1 MARVCMV
8 VYTNYP
14 SDTRVRRE
22 AEALVQ
28 RGDVV
33 DVVCP
38 QTPKLDGRRD
48 MAGVSI
54 HTVGS
59 NYSRGARPV
68 DYVKRYLPFVAS
80 STLKVM
86 RLHLRRR
93 YDVIQVHTMPDFLV
107 FSALGPKLLGTPV
120 VLDVHDLMPELYASK
135 FKIGDSH
142 WAIRVIKAVERWSIG
157 FADRAI
163 AVHDP
168 QRRTLAGRVED
179 GRKFSVVM
187 NLPDPALFTP
197 RVEAPR
203 SDKFTLIY
211 HGMVGSRH
219 GLDVAVRAVAKARR
233 EVREL
238 ELQVV
243 GDGDYFP
250 AVRELVHELGVEG
263 HVRLEQGYVPV
274 EELVPVIKQASVGIV
289 PLLDDPFTRYM
300 LPVKLLEYLA
310 VGVPV
315 IASGTETIRAF
326 FDERTVA
333 LSTPGDPD
341 DLAGRIVELYRDVPK
356 REALTAAAR
365 AFSAEHSWER
375 EREKY
380 YRLID
385 SLVTRAPS
393 NAPAPVLT
401 TPTEGMLS
409 MPKEGIL

>member
-14 SDTRVRRE
+14 ADTRVRRE
-22 AEALVQ
+22 AEALVR

-38 QTPKLDGRRD
+38 RTPKLEGSRD
-48 MAGVSI
+48 VAGVGI

-59 NYSRGARPV
+59 SYSRGSRPV
-68 DYVKRYLPFVAS
+68 DYVKRYLPFLVAS
-80 STLKVM
+80 AVKAL
-86 RLHLRRR
+86 RLHRRCR
-93 YDVIQVHTMPDFLV
+93 YDVIHVHTMPDFLV
-107 FSALGPKLLGTPV
+107 FSALGPKLLGARV

-135 FKIGDSH
+135 FKAGESH
-142 WAIRVIKAVERWSIG
+142 WVIRLIKAAERWSIG
-157 FADRAI
+157 FADRVI

-168 QRRTLAGRVED
+168 QREALVRRVKNEQ
-179 GRKFSVVM
+179 KFSVLM

-197 RVEAPR
+197 RSEPPR
-203 SDKFTLIY
+203 SPKFKLIY

-219 GLDVAVRAVAKARR
+219 GLDVAVRAVAQARHDIPD
-233 EVREL
+233 L
-238 ELQVV
+238 ELQVY
-243 GDGDYFP
+243 GDGDYFSV
-250 AVRELVHELGVEG
+250 VRNLVRELGVED

-274 EELVPVIKQASVGIV
+274 EDLVPVIREASAGIV

-315 IASGTETIRAF
+315 IASGTDTIRSF
-326 FDERTVA
+326 LDESTVC
-333 LSTPGDPD
+333 LCTPGDPG
-341 DLAGRIVELYRDVPK
+341 DLARCIVELHRDSAK
-356 REALTAAAR
+356 REAYAAAAR
-365 AFSAEHSWER
+365 AFNAEYSWER

-385 SLVTRAPS
+385 SLVTRA
-393 NAPAPVLT
+393 APRSPTRVLT
-401 TPTEGMLS
+401 KPKEGML
-409 MPKEGIL
+409 